1 MNYVFLW
8 MNYVLNQPD
17 LVQILCLELCFIYV
31 LLCFILC
38 FIMFYYGWTSEHDW
52 FTPPSTRLDRTF
64 GLSTG
69 VNQNLVQIKTE
80 VNQGIG
86 SREPIP
92 GSNRFFI
99 AICASGPPRSCQTRW
114 TNLSHLNQLNQFE
127 PRRNY
132 HLRQIWATTEPY
144 LSHNWAIFEPN
155 LSRIWAIIEPESS
168 QNRARAWKMIGQ
180 NDRAKNLHYH
190 FALSFF
196 RPGVA
201 QSQIWTRFEPDLNQ
215 NWAIIEP

>member
-1 MNYVFLW
+1 MFIYGWIMFYYGMNYVFLW

-52 FTPPSTRLDRTF
+52 FTPPSTRLDRTS
-64 GLSTG
+64 GLRRG

-114 TNLSHLNQLNQFE
+114 TNISHLNQLNQFE
-127 PRRNY
+127 PRRNC
-132 HLRQIWATTEPY
+132 HLSQIWA
-144 LSHNWAIFEPN
+144 
-155 LSRIWAIIEPESS
+155 RIEPESS
-168 QNRARAWKMIGQ
+168 QNRARAWQMIGQ

>member
-1 MNYVFLW
+1 MFIYGWIMFYYGMNYVFLW
-8 MNYVLNQPD
+8 MNYGLNQPD
-17 LVQILCLELCFIYV
+17 LVQILRLELCFNYV
-31 LLCFILC
+31 LLCFNYVYLW
-38 FIMFYYGWTSEHDW
+38 MNYGWTIEHDW

-99 AICASGPPRSCQTRW
+99 AICASGAPRSCQTRW
-114 TNLSHLNQLNQFE
+114 TNHSHLNQLNQFE

-132 HLRQIWATTEPY
+132 HL
-144 LSHNWAIFEPN
+144 N
-155 LSRIWAIIEPESS
+155 
-168 QNRARAWKMIGQ
+168 QNRARTA
-180 NDRAKNLHYH
+180 
-190 FALSFF
+190 
-196 RPGVA
+196 PGPEK
-201 QSQIWTRFEPDLNQ
+201 W
-215 NWAIIEP
+215 

>member
-1 MNYVFLW
+1 
-8 MNYVLNQPD
+8 MNYVL
-17 LVQILCLELCFIYV
+17 LWHELCFFMQELWFEPAPLGSNNYV
-31 LLCFILC
+31 WNYVYLWSTLC
-38 FIMFYYGWTSEHDW
+38 FIMFFYGWTSEHDW

-64 GLSTG
+64 GLG
-69 VNQNLVQIKTE
+69 AGLNQNLVQIKTE

-99 AICASGPPRSCQTRW
+99 AICASGPPPACQTRW
-114 TNLSHLNQLNQFE
+114 TNISHLNQLNQFE

-132 HLRQIWATTEPY
+132 HLSHIWA
-144 LSHNWAIFEPN
+144 
-155 LSRIWAIIEPESS
+155 RIEPESS
-168 QNRARAWKMIGQ
+168 QNRARAGKMIGQ